1 MDSTSSPRTST
12 DQHSK
17 AKKNVEQ
24 LLRAE
29 RDLALIESYRAGRRE
44 AFDELVLSYDQ
55 QVRRI
60 LAQLNVQV
68 GDTEDL
74 AQEVFL
80 RIFRNLHRFRGQ
92 SSFYTWLYR
101 ITVNVFF
108 DHNKKR
114 KRADVRL
121 TRLQNALVDVTTVR
135 HDGEDPYYAC
145 YNAMTREELARAI
158 EALPESFRTVVSMR
172 EVDDLSYEEIAL
184 QTGISI
190 GTVRSRLSRAR
201 ARLKEILR
209 PAFVQSAA

>member
-1 MDSTSSPRTST
+1 MPAASQPR
-12 DQHSK
+12 
-17 AKKNVEQ
+17 KKVDPEQ
-24 LLRAE
+24 ALRAA
-29 RDLALIESYRAGRRE
+29 RDLGLIESFRAGRAE
-44 AFDELVLSYDQ
+44 AFEDLVRSYDQ

-60 LAQLNVQV
+60 LSQLNVPG
-68 GDTEDL
+68 GDVEDL

-121 TRLQNALVDVTTVR
+121 ARLQSALIDVTNIR
-135 HDGEDPYYAC
+135 HDGDDPFFAC
-145 YNAMTREELARAI
+145 SNALTQREFAKAI
-158 EALPESFRTVVSMR
+158 DALPEAFRTVVAMR
-172 EVDDLSYEEIAL
+172 EVDDLSYEEIAV

-201 ARLKEILR
+201 ARLKELLR
-209 PAFVQSAA
+209 PALAQTAA

>member
-1 MDSTSSPRTST
+1 MAAVL
-12 DQHSK
+12 
-17 AKKNVEQ
+17 AKKKINFEQ
-24 LLRAE
+24 QERAA
-29 RDLALIESYRAGRRE
+29 RDMRLVAAYRAGRPE
-44 AFDELVLSYDQ
+44 AFDQLVHSYDQ
-55 QVRRI
+55 HVRRI
-60 LAQLNVQV
+60 LTQLSVAPP
-68 GDTEDL
+68 DLEDL

-80 RIFRNLHRFRGQ
+80 RVFRNMHRFRGQ

-121 TRLQNALVDVTTVR
+121 SRLQNALVDMSNVR

-145 YNAMTREELARAI
+145 FNALTQAEFSRAI
-158 EALPESFRTVVSMR
+158 EALPEAFRTVVAMR

-184 QTGISI
+184 ATGISI

-201 ARLKEILR
+201 ARLKELLR
-209 PAFVQSAA
+209 TTLVPSAA

>member
-1 MDSTSSPRTST
+1 MPTVL
-12 DQHSK
+12 
-17 AKKNVEQ
+17 AKKKANLEQ
-24 LLRAE
+24 AVRAA
-29 RDLALIESYRAGRRE
+29 RDMRLVAAYRAGRRE
-44 AFDELVLSYDQ
+44 AFDELVNSYELH
-55 QVRRI
+55 VRRI
-60 LAQLNVQV
+60 LTQLSVAPP
-68 GDTEDL
+68 DLEDL

-80 RIFRNLHRFRGQ
+80 RVFRNMHRFRGQ

-121 TRLQNALVDVTTVR
+121 SRLQNALVDMSNVR

-145 YNAMTREELARAI
+145 FNALTQAEFFRAI
-158 EALPESFRTVVSMR
+158 DALPEAFRTVVSMR

-184 QTGISI
+184 ATGISI

-201 ARLKEILR
+201 ARLKELLR
-209 PAFVQSAA
+209 PTLVPSAA

>member
-1 MDSTSSPRTST
+1 MSQVQRKQP
-12 DQHSK
+12 
-17 AKKNVEQ
+17 NIEQ
-24 LLRAE
+24 QARAE
-29 RDLALIESYRAGRRE
+29 RDLRTIEAYRSGRVE
-44 AFDELVLSYDQ
+44 AFDELVTSYEST
-55 QVRRI
+55 VHRV
-60 LAQLNVQV
+60 LAQLNVTS
-68 GDTEDL
+68 GDIEDL
-74 AQEVFL
+74 TQEVFL

-121 TRLQNALVDVTTVR
+121 MRLQNALVDVTNQR
-135 HDGEDPYYAC
+135 PDDADPF
-145 YNAMTREELARAI
+145 RATYDALTHERFSDAI
-158 EALPESFRTVVSMR
+158 ATLPEPFRDVVAMR

-201 ARLKEILR
+201 ARLKELLR
-209 PAFVQSAA
+209 PGLIDATAA